1 MTLGQQ
7 DEQSEWT
14 SELLLNYPGILFVR
28 INFRCGRLMS
38 IYEIHASLEDKVHL
52 KFTRGY
58 WRQDITH
65 NDGSLDDCAL
75 NM

>member
-1 MTLGQQ
+1 M
-7 DEQSEWT
+7 
-14 SELLLNYPGILFVR
+14 R